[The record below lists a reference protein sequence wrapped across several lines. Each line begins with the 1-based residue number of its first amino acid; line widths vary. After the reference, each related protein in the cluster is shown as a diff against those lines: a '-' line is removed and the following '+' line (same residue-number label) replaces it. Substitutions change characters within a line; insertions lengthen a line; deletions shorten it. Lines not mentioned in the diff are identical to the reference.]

1 VFGPADSGISDQKIS
16 NNKYQMVRQ
25 AHHHPEPGRRAN
37 HNDQSACG
45 GLNKRMTTMKV
56 VKLAIEDVLDLHT
69 FRPKDIPDLL
79 EDYFTECL
87 KAGIYS
93 VRIIHG
99 KGKGIQ
105 KRRVQGLLEKNSMV
119 TAFKEAPPEAGGWGA
134 TSVELSR
141 NIDPE
146 HSRE

>member
-1 VFGPADSGISDQKIS
+1 
-16 NNKYQMVRQ
+16 
-25 AHHHPEPGRRAN
+25 
-37 HNDQSACG
+37 
-45 GLNKRMTTMKV
+45 MKV

-79 EDYFTECL
+79 EDYFTECI
-87 KAGIYS
+87 KAGIHS

-119 TAFKEAPPEAGGWGA
+119 TAFNEAPPEAGGWGA
-134 TSVELSR
+134 TLVELSR
-141 NIDPE
+141 NIDVKDD
-146 HSRE
+146 